1 MQMIM
6 FSEKEAMK
14 NCEKGP
20 EGEELLEEKKSN
32 GQKDGKEIEQKTML
46 KSLNKKLITVQN
58 FSLMTII
65 CENMA

>member
-32 GQKDGKEIEQKTML
+32 GQKDGKEIEQK
-46 KSLNKKLITVQN
+46 NNVKKLKQKVDHCAKFLIDDN
-58 FSLMTII
+58 HL
-65 CENMA
+65 

>member
-1 MQMIM
+1 ML
-6 FSEKEAMK
+6 SKKRSLK

-20 EGEELLEEKKSN
+20 EGEELLEEKKSY
-32 GQKDGKEIEQKTML
+32 GQKDGKEIEQKTTL

-58 FSLMTII
+58 FLLMTII

>member
-1 MQMIM
+1 
-6 FSEKEAMK
+6 MK

>member
-32 GQKDGKEIEQKTML
+32 GQKDGKEIE
-46 KSLNKKLITVQN
+46 KKK
-58 FSLMTII
+58 
-65 CENMA
+65 C